1 MGLPILEPVEGV
13 TLEQW
18 ASVNAQMVSG
28 AVKEDCIKNIGCD
41 SPKWDRVNEE
51 WLTRMRNDTTFTISQ
66 KYAAAFNTS
75 ASGNLGSGAQV
86 SKTGTGPSGE
96 SFPFEKYVECM
107 VAQDVL
113 GKQGRDA
120 QDVLKDFGLTVADYS
135 NISSYWSGKMMSD
148 FSLAAQM
155 ATLDAKFRAKYSS
168 MTAGQPNNEDIS
180 F

>member
-1 MGLPILEPVEGV
+1 MGQAILDPVEGI

-18 ASVNAQMVSG
+18 ASVNAKMVSG
-28 AVKEDCIKNIGCD
+28 AAKEECIKAIGCD
-41 SPKWDRVNEE
+41 APKWDRVNEE
-51 WLTRMRNDTTFTISQ
+51 WLTRMKNDTTFTISQ

-86 SKTGTGPSGE
+86 STTGAGVAGE

-148 FSLAAQM
+148 FSLASRMMQ
-155 ATLDAKFRAKYSS
+155 LDAEYRHKYNS
-168 MTAGQPNNEDIS
+168 MAAGTPNNEDIQ